1 MEDRAPQLMDVLSE
15 AFHPKGGSSLGEE
28 AFGMLLGDLQ
38 WVHLNGKEILFTR
51 GETSDNLYV
60 VVSGRLRA
68 VGPDQSGREMTRDL
82 GVGEVIG
89 EMGVI
94 AGEPRS
100 MTVFAVRDSDLV
112 SLSRAALEDLI
123 SRHPQLMMGI
133 LSTVIQRLRLPAG
146 SEGEAGAT
154 CATLALVPIGS
165 SASADEF
172 PSRLVKSLGGMG
184 ATRLLDRSAVE
195 TLTGI
200 PGGADFP
207 PGTLEGERLLDC
219 LNREEAAHR
228 FLVFLADLDHVEWTR
243 RCLRQADHVLL
254 VAAATDDPVPN
265 QRESE
270 LVWRDHGPTSA
281 RKSLALVHPDGA
293 SLPEGTERWLEHR
306 DLHRHYHVR
315 RDSPADDERVA
326 RSLAERGIGLVL
338 GGGGARGFAQ
348 IGVIRALRESGI
360 PIDFVGGTS
369 MGAII
374 AAACAMGWDTPTM
387 IRLGI
392 EAFVESKAFKE
403 YTLPIV
409 SLIRGDRLERVT
421 RKIFGETRI
430 EDLWIPQFS
439 VSCNLTSSE
448 AMVHRRGLLWR
459 ALRASGSLPGVLAPV
474 LEGGQLLV
482 DGGVL
487 DNLPGGVMRS
497 LSGGPVIVVDVSPAV
512 DLRADCERVPSPWQ
526 LIRDRVVSRRR
537 PSMPGI
543 VDILMRATTLTS
555 ARVASAVRSGADLY
569 LHPPVESYG
578 LLEFEAIERI
588 AEAGYAYAMSQI
600 ESRGGP
606 EGIFRSNGLG

>member
-15 AFHPKGGSSLGEE
+15 AFRPSGGPLDGD
-28 AFGMLLGDLQ
+28 AFEMLLGRLQ
-38 WVHLNGKEILFTR
+38 WVHLRGKEFLFSR
-51 GETSDNLYV
+51 GEASDRLYV
-60 VVSGRLRA
+60 VVAGRLRA

-89 EMGVI
+89 EMGVV

-100 MTVFAVRDSDLV
+100 MSVFAVRDSDLV
-112 SLSRAALEDLI
+112 SLSRTALEELI

-133 LSTVIQRLRLPAG
+133 LSTVIRRLRLPAG
-146 SEGEAGAT
+146 SQGEAGAT
-154 CATLALVPIGS
+154 CATLALVPLGDS
-165 SASADEF
+165 VPAGEF
-172 PSRLVKSLGGMG
+172 SRRLAKALGAMG
-184 ATRLLDRSAVE
+184 AARLLDQHEVE
-195 TLTGI
+195 TLSGV

-207 PGTLEGERLLDC
+207 PGTPEGERLLDC
-219 LNREEAAHR
+219 LNQQEAAHE

-254 VAAATDDPVPN
+254 VAMAADDPRPGG
-265 QRESE
+265 READ
-270 LVWRDHGPTSA
+270 LVWKDHGPTSA
-281 RKSLALVHPDGA
+281 RKSLALIHPDGS
-293 SLPEGTERWLEHR
+293 SLPTGTERWLEGR

-315 RDSPADDERVA
+315 GDSPADDARLA

-360 PIDFVGGTS
+360 PIDLVGGTS
-369 MGAII
+369 MGSII
-374 AAACAMGWDTPTM
+374 AAACAMGWDSPTM
-387 IRLGI
+387 IRLGL

-448 AMVHRRGLLWR
+448 AVIHRRGLLWR

-474 LEGGQLLV
+474 LEEGQLLV

-526 LIRDRVVSRRR
+526 MVRSRLVSRKR

-555 ARVASAVRSGADLY
+555 ARVASSVRGDADLY

-578 LLEFEAIERI
+578 LLEFEAIEKI
-588 AEAGYAYAMSQI
+588 AEDGYAYAMSQI
-600 ESRGGP
+600 ESLGGP
-606 EGIFRSNGLG
+606 EGIFSSNGLG